1 MHLFSLRKSNVPL
14 RNGSYQP
21 SVRKHPTVWK
31 PPPLP
36 YANLHQLLYTLFSF
50 VHKESV
56 NITSIRLMD
65 GQSSRDGR
73 VEFRVGSEWR
83 SVCDTTFGPDEADT
97 VCRHSG
103 LGRAVAVYKGSL
115 FGANT
120 AITHPPICCIETGDV
135 NDCVIPSDA
144 SRTCDSDEAAGVVC
158 SGAETCEL
166 YTEQRCFCGI
176 NPSSCLT
183 WYIIL

>member
-14 RNGSYQP
+14 MNSSYQP
-21 SVRKHPTVWK
+21 SVQKHPTVWK
-31 PPPLP
+31 LPPLH

-50 VHKESV
+50 LHKESV
-56 NITSIRLMD
+56 NITGVRLMD

-73 VEFRVGSEWR
+73 VEFRVGSEWQ
-83 SVCDTTFGPDEADT
+83 SVCDTTFGPDEAEA

-135 NDCVIPSDA
+135 NDCVIPSDV
-144 SRTCDSDEAAGVVC
+144 SRTCGSDEAAGVVC
-158 SGAETCEL
+158 SGAETREL
-166 YTEQRCFCGI
+166 YTEQMYFCGV
-176 NPSSCLT
+176 NPSSCL
-183 WYIIL
+183 